1 MLTASEFRQDFG
13 KLIIDTVQKI
23 LDKSPL
29 ALTVFKNSTALDGQS
44 IILDFKDSIRGKMN
58 TLLHHLVT
66 LKIISYTLFEAL

>member
-29 ALTVFKNSTALDGQS
+29 ALSVQKFNCSRWSVNHFGFQRFHKR
-44 IILDFKDSIRGKMN
+44 KDEHSSASSGHSQN
-58 TLLHHLVT
+58 HQLHT
-66 LKIISYTLFEAL
+66 F